1 MDEGF
6 DVEVRWP
13 EMFAQFNAMQRRAV
27 VQSLA
32 VDWHEG
38 WVPNREDVEN
48 LTDEAR
54 GAIDREEYMRRVREA
69 AERHRKVG
77 AAAAR

>member
-1 MDEGF
+1 MAEKF
-6 DVEVRWP
+6 DIEERWP
-13 EMFAQFNAMQRRAV
+13 ELFEQLDETQRWAV

-32 VDWHEG
+32 IAWYEG

-54 GAIDREEYMRRVREA
+54 GAIDEAEYLRRAREA
-69 AERHRKVG
+69 ARRATSDTNG
-77 AAAAR
+77 R